1 MMLPILISVSVAPG
15 SYFFWAVAELATA
28 TANSPASA
36 ADVAKDLAV
45 DLATGLTRLKAWQC
59 IIVLPEVL
67 AAAHA
72 VFIVGQLGEPSDS
85 MQERS
90 MHDWDY
96 VTSAAFGRN
105 FRTMEQTQDGLTKIS
120 WRKVSRRRVQR
131 QSNEAHCKP
140 S

>member
-72 VFIVGQLGEPSDS
+72 VFITGQLGEPSDS
-85 MQERS
+85 MQYARLGLCYQRS
-90 MHDWDY
+90 LG
-96 VTSAAFGRN
+96 SN
-105 FRTMEQTQDGLTKIS
+105 FRAMEQTQDGLTKIS
-120 WRKVSRRRVQR
+120 WRKVSRRRAQR
-131 QSNEAHCKP
+131 PSNEAHCKP